1 MCSHL
6 QNDIMVYCNIYLLIF
21 THFVVAHLPNPWTTA
36 CLGPLS
42 FTFSRSFLKFMPTES
57 AMLSNH
63 LILCHSLL
71 LLPSIFPSIRVSSS
85 CQVAKVLE
93 LGSSNE
99 YTGWIFVRIDWS
111 DLLAIQGT
119 LKSLLQHH
127 NSKASFLRHSAFFTV
142 QVSHPYMTTGK
153 TIALT
158 RRTFVGKVM
167 SPLLNM
173 LSRLVITFLPRSKHL
188 SISWPQSPHAVISY

>member
-6 QNDIMVYCNIYLLIF
+6 QNDIIVYCNIYLLIF

-63 LILCHSLL
+63 LIPCHSPL

-99 YTGWIFVRIDWS
+99 YSWLISFRTDWF
-111 DLLAIQGT
+111 DLLIVQGI
-119 LKSLLQHH
+119 LKSLFQHQ
-127 NSKASFLRHSAFFTV
+127 NSKVSVLRCSAFLMI
-142 QVSHPYMTTGK
+142 Q
-153 TIALT
+153 LL
-158 RRTFVGKVM
+158 RTKMIVHIFLV
-167 SPLLNM
+167 LLIIQCSFS
-173 LSRLVITFLPRSKHL
+173 LLLK
-188 SISWPQSPHAVISY
+188 

>member
-6 QNDIMVYCNIYLLIF
+6 QNDIIVYCNIYLLIF

-63 LILCHSLL
+63 LIPCHSPL

-99 YTGWIFVRIDWS
+99 YSWLISFRTDWF
-111 DLLAIQGT
+111 DLLYVQGT
-119 LKSLLQHH
+119 LKS
-127 NSKASFLRHSAFFTV
+127 FLYLRNIYWVPIICQALDYSSEQNWKTAFLE
-142 QVSHPYMTTGK
+142 P
-153 TIALT
+153 
-158 RRTFVGKVM
+158 TF
-167 SPLLNM
+167 
-173 LSRLVITFLPRSKHL
+173 
-188 SISWPQSPHAVISY
+188 